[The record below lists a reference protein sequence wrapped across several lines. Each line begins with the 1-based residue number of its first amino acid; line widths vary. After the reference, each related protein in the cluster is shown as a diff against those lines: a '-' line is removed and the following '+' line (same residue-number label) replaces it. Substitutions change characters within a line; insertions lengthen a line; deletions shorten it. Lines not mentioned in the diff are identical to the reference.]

1 MALGPLISAVA
12 GKVVA
17 PLFSKGGK
25 LAAKGL
31 MKTIDSPPLPTGT
44 SSLTLQPQKSIAE
57 SLAANA
63 QNDLRRELFYSSN
76 PALKALG
83 EGIGLGKTI
92 YSSTM
97 EQLDPRLLAMR
108 RREGISHRTKKQV
121 SIKLDELDTIRSD
134 LKADDLLHRPKKE
147 LTKKELRKRN
157 ELEAREKAASK
168 TIGGQLLYQQLQS
181 KQQGT
186 PSRILDETLLP
197 ENFAAWGVLKEA
209 DGTVN
214 LQDFINIKD
223 IKAWETADVWGEKRM
238 ATALKKIM
246 EIQDDVIPED
256 RALRYFVRHDY
267 ASDATGNLAYESTS
281 GPRTRA
287 IARFLRDEG
296 KIYKDIWKMSE
307 DIGKA
312 LHDNPKYF
320 IERVKKNKLGFPV
333 TRKTRSG
340 KRVEVTEKGPV
351 GVGKM
356 FEVDKQDGVIWFDDS
371 YKSSD
376 YSLGGVNTINFI
388 ERDGT
393 RGTILNDIHD
403 IAGAGM
409 PSGHAAITFSL
420 PKVSN
425 IYVTRKK
432 AGQSQAKYN
441 RKVEE
446 IIKRMGGKPQDVRNI
461 GKTPTK
467 RTKQTPER
475 LEQLRQGR
483 DIEERV
489 ARVEAIIPRTL
500 ALGKTKTQRKEAYVK
515 LMKDYKAGT
524 LSVPQTKVARD
535 IQALDYKLSDL
546 TLKDWM
552 EYLGKIGI
560 GVGVGVGLFGDE

>member
-1 MALGPLISAVA
+1 
-12 GKVVA
+12 
-17 PLFSKGGK
+17 
-25 LAAKGL
+25 
-31 MKTIDSPPLPTGT
+31 
-44 SSLTLQPQKSIAE
+44 
-57 SLAANA
+57 
-63 QNDLRRELFYSSN
+63 
-76 PALKALG
+76 
-83 EGIGLGKTI
+83 
-92 YSSTM
+92 
-97 EQLDPRLLAMR
+97 
-108 RREGISHRTKKQV
+108 
-121 SIKLDELDTIRSD
+121 
-134 LKADDLLHRPKKE
+134 
-147 LTKKELRKRN
+147 
-157 ELEAREKAASK
+157 
-168 TIGGQLLYQQLQS
+168 
-181 KQQGT
+181 
-186 PSRILDETLLP
+186 
-197 ENFAAWGVLKEA
+197 
-209 DGTVN
+209 
-214 LQDFINIKD
+214 
-223 IKAWETADVWGEKRM
+223 M

-246 EIQDDVIPED
+246 EIQDDVIPKD
-256 RALRYFVRHDY
+256 RALRFFVRQDY
-267 ASDATGNLAYESTS
+267 ASDATGNLAYQSTS

-333 TRKTRSG
+333 TRKNRSG

-351 GVGKM
+351 EVGNQ
-356 FEVDKQDGVIWFDDS
+356 FEVRDGVIWFDDS

-403 IAGAGM
+403 IAGLGM

-425 IYVTRKK
+425 IYVTKSPGK
-432 AGQSQAKYN
+432 SQAAYN
-441 RKVEE
+441 RKVEGTIE
-446 IIKRMGGKPQDVRNI
+446 RMGGKTLDVRSI
-461 GKTPTK
+461 GKTQTK
-467 RTKQTPER
+467 KTKQTPER
-475 LEQLRQGR
+475 LEQLREGR

-546 TLKDWM
+546 TLKDWI
-552 EYLGKIGI
+552 EYLGKIGM
-560 GVGVGVGLFGDE
+560 GVGIGYGLFGDE